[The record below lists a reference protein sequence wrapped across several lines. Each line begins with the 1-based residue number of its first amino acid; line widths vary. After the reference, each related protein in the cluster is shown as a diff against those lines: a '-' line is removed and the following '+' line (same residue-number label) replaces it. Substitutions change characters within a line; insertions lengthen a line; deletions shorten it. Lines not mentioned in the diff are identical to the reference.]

1 MVFQLCQFVQPHPRD
16 GREKE
21 RVDLKDGQVIRL
33 FWAGQLAHTDLNL
46 DFYLHFFSFLHF
58 TGRWTFAAAAAD
70 DSTGCHK
77 KRFGLNGKLKRT
89 NYFGN
94 SSFFFFFFQH

>member
-21 RVDLKDGQVIRL
+21 RVVDMKGGQVIRL
-33 FWAGQLAHTDLNL
+33 FLAGQLARTDLNL

-58 TGRWTFAAAAAD
+58 TGRWTFAAAD

-77 KRFGLNGKLKRT
+77 KRFGLNGKLKKT

-94 SSFFFFFFQH
+94 SFFSFFFNTD